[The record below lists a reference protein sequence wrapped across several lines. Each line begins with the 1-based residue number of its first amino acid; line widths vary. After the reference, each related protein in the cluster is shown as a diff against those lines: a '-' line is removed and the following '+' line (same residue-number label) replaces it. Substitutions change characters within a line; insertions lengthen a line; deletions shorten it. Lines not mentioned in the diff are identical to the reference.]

1 MIYEE
6 EITDNPVEETEEELE
21 EQPTEV
27 PEAEVSEEA
36 EEEEEEEDI
45 ILERIYTIPLRKAY
59 WLGPRWK
66 RANKAIKIIREF
78 IQRHMKPETIL
89 IKPEVNEKIWSR
101 GIEKPPRRIRVKAT
115 KLADGTVKVSL
126 AEA

>member
-6 EITDNPVEETEEELE
+6 EITDTPVEETEEELE

-36 EEEEEEEDI
+36 EEEEEEDI

>member
-6 EITDNPVEETEEELE
+6 ETQENAVEETEEKLE
-21 EQPTEV
+21 EQPVQETKEPTE
-27 PEAEVSEEA
+27 EV
-36 EEEEEEEDI
+36 EEEEEEEEI

-66 RANKAIKIIREF
+66 RANKAIKLIREF
-78 IQRHMKPETIL
+78 IQRHMKPETIM
-89 IKPEVNEKIWSR
+89 IKPEVNEKVWSR
-101 GIEKPPRRIRVKAT
+101 GIEKPPRKIRVKAI